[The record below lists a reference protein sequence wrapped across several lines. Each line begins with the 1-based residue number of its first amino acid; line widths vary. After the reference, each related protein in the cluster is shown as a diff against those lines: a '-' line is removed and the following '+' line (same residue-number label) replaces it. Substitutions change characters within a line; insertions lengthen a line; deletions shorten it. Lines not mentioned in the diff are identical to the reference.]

1 MARMGSKQAGRRA
14 RRQFDDD
21 FWAQAVRLVCDEGKT
36 VGAAARGLD
45 LTPSVLRR
53 WVEQARADRT
63 RGRTGVTTVEREELA
78 RLRKEVRELR
88 VERGI
93 LKKPRWVQVLG
104 AT

>member
-1 MARMGSKQAGRRA
+1 MPEWDQSRQGDERDG
-14 RRQFDDD
+14 QFDDD

>member
-1 MARMGSKQAGRRA
+1 M
-14 RRQFDDD
+14 DI
-21 FWAQAVRLVCDEGKT
+21 VRKVDT
-36 VGAAARGLD
+36 GLD

-53 WVEQARADRT
+53 WPEWDQSRQGDERDDSSMTTSGPRRVEQARADRT